1 MKDLEK
7 NFEELEIL
15 MRGGAEV
22 EIPLDCTPYLG
33 TKQRLFPEL
42 KKYQKECAKKR
53 KEMADRIKS
62 RYRWHM
68 TATAY
73 ENEEHENIVDSD
85 SSSESSA
92 SCQDKDNTTY
102 LTKETQTDVKT
113 VERKTTE
120 AQTTTE
126 IGHISQNSEHQLI
139 QMGQILIFND
149 NLIHKRKD
157 KVSSSC

>member
-1 MKDLEK
+1 
-7 NFEELEIL
+7 
-15 MRGGAEV
+15 
-22 EIPLDCTPYLG
+22 
-33 TKQRLFPEL
+33 
-42 KKYQKECAKKR
+42 
-53 KEMADRIKS
+53 
-62 RYRWHM
+62 M
-68 TATAY
+68 TATGY